1 MLKLYENQKNTIYKL
16 QKILGLP
23 PTTLYHYAK
32 GRRNIDNIPAFW
44 LIQISQIE
52 GVEVNKLFKEMKK
65 YQGRLK
71 NETNK

>member
-16 QKILGLP
+16 QKELGLP
-23 PTTLYHYAK
+23 ATTLYHYAK

-52 GVEVNKLFKEMKK
+52 GVEVNKLFKEIKK

-71 NETNK
+71 K

>member
-16 QKILGLP
+16 QKELGLQ

-71 NETNK
+71 K

>member
-16 QKILGLP
+16 QKELGLP
-23 PTTLYHYAK
+23 LTTLYHYAK

-65 YQGRLK
+65 YQERLK
-71 NETNK
+71 K